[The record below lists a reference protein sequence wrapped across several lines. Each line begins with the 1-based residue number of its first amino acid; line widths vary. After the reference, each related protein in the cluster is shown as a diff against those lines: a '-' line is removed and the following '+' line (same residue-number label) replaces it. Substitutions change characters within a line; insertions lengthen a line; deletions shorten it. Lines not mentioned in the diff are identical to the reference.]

1 VSGAPARP
9 PRPSIAELRKV
20 TQPPAIRGRR
30 NAEHWTGDL
39 YMRRISPYLTLVLV
53 RAGLSANSVTWL
65 MIVSGWAAGFAL
77 LVPGLGG
84 PLLAVLLTQLQMLW
98 DASDG
103 EVARWRGTSSPLGIF
118 LDRFGHYTA
127 ESLIPLGLGVRAA
140 GGVDALADGEGFGW
154 ACLGALLALI
164 IVLNK
169 ALNDMV
175 HVARAMAGLPKVADD
190 EATTTP
196 RTSGLAELRRLARFV
211 PFHRIYHS
219 IELSLII
226 LGAAVVDLV
235 TGGLTG
241 TRWLVGLLVPLSLL
255 AVAGHFVA
263 IVSSSR
269 LRASTAGSGATSP
282 EGSDTTAPPDRSRP

>member
-1 VSGAPARP
+1 MSSAPARP
-9 PRPSIAELRKV
+9 PRPTIAELREV

-39 YMRRISPYLTLVLV
+39 YMRRISPYLTRVLI
-53 RAGLSANSVTWL
+53 RAGLSANNVTWL
-65 MIVSGWAAGFAL
+65 MILSGWAAGVAL
-77 LVPGLGG
+77 LVPGIGG
-84 PLLAVLLTQLQMLW
+84 PILAVLLTQLQMLW

-103 EVARWRGTSSPLGIF
+103 EVARWRRTSSPLGIF
-118 LDRFGHYTA
+118 LDRFGHYTVEA
-127 ESLIPLGLGVRAA
+127 LIPLGLGVRAA
-140 GGVDALADGEGFGW
+140 GGVEAVIEGENIGW
-154 ACLGALLALI
+154 VCLGALLALI

-190 EATTTP
+190 EATTAP
-196 RTSGLAELRRLARFV
+196 RASGLARLRRIARFV
-211 PFHRIYHS
+211 PFHRLYHS

-235 TGGLTG
+235 VGDLTG
-241 TRWLVGLLVPLSLL
+241 TRWLLALLVPLSLL

-269 LRASTAGSGATSP
+269 LRAPTAGN
-282 EGSDTTAPPDRSRP
+282 